1 MRESTC
7 LPETY
12 ACKKTASLGHIP
24 NPTSS
29 SVSVEASK
37 LVKFKA
43 LWNRKQ
49 ADIKSFLRNSKLK
62 NITRLHTL
70 FYGSSKSMQFSS
82 TVCIRG
88 DLKSIRHWG
97 MTSSAS
103 NVKILF
109 WKMAAVFPMQ
119 GLVQVSVQSPGIS
132 VTILAVLYVVYIII
146 IRVFTKTFGSIGLS
160 LQNEIMKSNNEFWKV
175 PNSMVWRT
183 YLTNF

>member
-1 MRESTC
+1 
-7 LPETY
+7 
-12 ACKKTASLGHIP
+12 
-24 NPTSS
+24 
-29 SVSVEASK
+29 
-37 LVKFKA
+37 
-43 LWNRKQ
+43 
-49 ADIKSFLRNSKLK
+49 
-62 NITRLHTL
+62 
-70 FYGSSKSMQFSS
+70 
-82 TVCIRG
+82 
-88 DLKSIRHWG
+88 

-175 PNSMVWRT
+175 PNSMV
-183 YLTNF
+183 